1 MLRLLLRPLL
11 RLLLRLFGL
20 LLLVSALALP
30 LLQAPDRSVESL
42 VARWAPPPSE
52 FIDLN
57 GQLVH
62 YRDVGPRDDPLPI
75 VLLHGGSS
83 SLHTWE
89 AWAQALRGQR
99 RVISLDLPA
108 FGLTGPFTGPYAGQ
122 SYSGANYARFVL
134 DVLDRLEVTRFVV
147 AGNSL
152 GGEVAW
158 RIAAAVPQRVAQL
171 VLVAAAGYP
180 VVATASYPLVATASY
195 PLVATA
201 SHPLVAPASH
211 PLEANRSA
219 VAMPLG
225 WQIARLPVLGHAL
238 EYFLPRPLVVQGL
251 QAVYGDPA
259 KITARLVERSH
270 ELTLRAGNR
279 AALVQRA
286 QAWSPAE
293 GVAQVS
299 GVVAPTLV
307 LWGGRDQIIPPALAR
322 RFAHD
327 IPGARVLLFDDL
339 GHVPQEEDPARTV
352 AAVKAFLGIGA
363 ALVSAAAEPAASAAS
378 RPLLQAR

>member
-1 MLRLLLRPLL
+1 MFAT
-11 RLLLRLFGL
+11 LLRLFGL

-30 LLQAPDRSVESL
+30 MLRAPDRPVESL
-42 VARWAPPPSE
+42 VARWAPSPSE

-62 YRDVGPRDDPLPI
+62 YRDEGPRGDPLPI
-75 VLLHGGSS
+75 VLLHGTSA

-89 AWAQALRGQR
+89 GWVKALRGQR

-122 SYSGANYARFVL
+122 TYTGANYARFVL
-134 DVLDRLEVTRFVV
+134 DVLDRLDVHRFVV

-171 VLVAAAGYP
+171 VLVDAAGYP
-180 VVATASYPLVATASY
+180 IDA
-195 PLVATA
+195 
-201 SHPLVAPASH
+201 
-211 PLEANRSA
+211 AN
-219 VAMPLG
+219 VPLG
-225 WQIARLPVLGHAL
+225 WQIARVPVLGHVAEHL
-238 EYFLPRPLVVQGL
+238 LPRSLVAQGL
-251 QAVYGDPA
+251 HAVYGDPA
-259 KITARLVERSH
+259 KITEPLVDRYF
-270 ELTLRAGNR
+270 ELTLRDGNR

-286 QAWSPAE
+286 QQWTPGE
-293 GVAQVS
+293 GVARVI

-307 LWGGRDQIIPPALAR
+307 LWGGRDRLIPPALAQ
-322 RFAHD
+322 RFAAD
-327 IPGARVLLFDDL
+327 IPGARVVVFDDL

-352 AAVKAFLGIGA
+352 AAVKAFLGMA
-363 ALVSAAAEPAASAAS
+363 ALPAAARPLAASAPAASAVAS
-378 RPLLQAR
+378 GAVAASAPSR